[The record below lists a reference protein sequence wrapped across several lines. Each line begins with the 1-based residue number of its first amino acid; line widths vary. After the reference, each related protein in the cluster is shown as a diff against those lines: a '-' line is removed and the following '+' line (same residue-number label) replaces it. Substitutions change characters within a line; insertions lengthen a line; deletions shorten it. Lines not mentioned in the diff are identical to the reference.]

1 MYQRLAFEIDC
12 LIAGFEAKLKP
23 SRAEPSRAGEDVEA
37 SNAQTTA
44 ATGIRSAKS
53 ATGVKRLTC
62 MPGVYMLSVEVARMA
77 KKGKGHKNRDAGA
90 HEAPLSRDLEA
101 FPHTSLTV
109 DVALLTAADGALQV
123 LLLERTLPPDANK
136 WSLPGG
142 FVRIDESLDEAE
154 ARVLRETTG
163 LSGVFLEQLYTFG
176 GLFRDPRARVVTVAY
191 YALAP
196 SERLIAAGVPGGAT
210 SQLARMR
217 VPWAGERG
225 GPVEAL
231 DGSGAA
237 LPLAFDHAEI
247 LGTAV
252 KRLRGKLDY
261 APIGFRLLPELFSLR
276 ALQQIHE
283 VISGRRFNKDSFR
296 RRMLA
301 SGQLEATGERLS
313 DVEYRPPEL
322 YRYVDVVDR

>member
-1 MYQRLAFEIDC
+1 
-12 LIAGFEAKLKP
+12 
-23 SRAEPSRAGEDVEA
+23 V
-37 SNAQTTA
+37 
-44 ATGIRSAKS
+44 
-53 ATGVKRLTC
+53 
-62 MPGVYMLSVEVARMA
+62 A
-77 KKGKGHKNRDAGA
+77 KKNKGSKADDSGGKKVSA
-90 HEAPLSRDLEA
+90 SRDLDA
-101 FPHTSLTV
+101 FPHPSLTV

-123 LLLERTLPPDANK
+123 LLLQRASQPDAGK

-142 FVRIDESLDEAE
+142 FVRVDESLDEAAE
-154 ARVLRETTG
+154 RVLRDKSG

-176 GLFRDPRARVVTVAY
+176 SLARDPRARVVTVSY
-191 YALAP
+191 YALVPA
-196 SERLIAAGVPGGAT
+196 ERLVAAGVPGGEL
-210 SQLARMR
+210 SVLARVR

-225 GPVEAL
+225 GPIEAL
-231 DGSGAA
+231 DVSGAA

-247 LGTAV
+247 LGVAV

-261 APIGFRLLPELFSLR
+261 APIGFRLLPKVFSLR

-301 SGQLEATGERLS
+301 SGHLEATGERRT

-322 YRYVDVVDR
+322 YRFVDVARG